1 MYVLIYV
8 DDVIVIGSHTEKID
22 EFIKLLSDEFIK
34 LLSDEFA
41 LKNMGIL
48 HYFLGIEFIHLL
60 NGNLLL
66 R

>member
-8 DDVIVIGSHTEKID
+8 DDVIVIGSHTEKI
-22 EFIKLLSDEFIK
+22 DEFIK